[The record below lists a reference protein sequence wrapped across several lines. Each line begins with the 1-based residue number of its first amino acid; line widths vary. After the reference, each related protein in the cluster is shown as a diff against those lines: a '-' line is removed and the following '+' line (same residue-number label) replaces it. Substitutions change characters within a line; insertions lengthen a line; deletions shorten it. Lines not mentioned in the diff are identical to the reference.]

1 MDGTVTLQD
10 RIERSPFGRGML
22 STLIVFTLAAIAVVN
37 LPNSYLRT
45 KVLQGTGPYL
55 NATGLD
61 QNWLLFAPNP
71 RGYSIAVSAL
81 VSLAG
86 GRVEVWRP
94 PMNGPLVGAYRDYRW
109 RKWEEN
115 VADPANG
122 AELWRPAAL
131 WAAGHVPTAGRT
143 VTKVRLIERFAAINP
158 PGTTPSTGPE
168 QQKTL
173 YTLKLLR
180 P

>member
-1 MDGTVTLQD
+1 VSIQD

-22 STLIVFTLAAIAVVN
+22 STLIVFTLVAVATVN

-71 RGYSIAVSAL
+71 RGYSLAISAL
-81 VSLAG
+81 VSFAD
-86 GRVEVWRP
+86 GRVEVWKP
-94 PMNGPLVGAYRDYRW
+94 PLNGPLVGAYRDYRW

-115 VADPANG
+115 IANPAN
-122 AELWRPAAL
+122 ASVLYRPAAL
-131 WAAGHVPTAGRT
+131 WAAAHVPRAGR
-143 VTKVRLIERFAAINP
+143 VTKVRLIEHFAAINP
-158 PGTTPSTGPE
+158 PGTSPSSGPE
-168 QQKTL
+168 QKKTL
-173 YTLKLLR
+173 YILKLR